1 MVEITTN
8 DDKLVLEVEGLDKLW
23 TLKSRM
29 EIPLSKVSGAHV
41 ADPGV
46 TQGLWKSLKMAG
58 TYIPGLI
65 AAGTFKM
72 HGKRILWD
80 VKSVEKA
87 IVIDLVDDRYDELV
101 VEVDDPQAT
110 VDQIRTATSSSREA

>member
-1 MVEITTN
+1 MVEITTK
-8 DDKLVLEVEGLDKLW
+8 DDKLVLEMEGLDKLW
-23 TLKSRM
+23 AFKSRV

-46 TQGLWKSLKMAG
+46 TRGLWKSLKMAG
-58 TYIPGLI
+58 TYFPGLI

-72 HGKRILWD
+72 HGKRIFWD
-80 VKSVEKA
+80 VKSAEKA